1 MNDDAELLLRYSR
14 EGEQAAFAELVQ
26 RHLPLVYQ
34 TALRQLGGN
43 THLAQEAA
51 QNVFIA
57 MGHKAAELAQRPT
70 LTGWLY
76 ISACFAAKKL
86 IRSAQRRQHW
96 EQESIDMQTVHEPE
110 WSQIR
115 PELDALLLRLGEA
128 DREALLL
135 RYCEGLRFGDIARKL
150 RLTEDGA
157 RLRVDRAIEKLRQL
171 LARRGITSTS
181 AALATVLTAH
191 AAATAPVGLATT
203 ISAGALASLAS
214 GTTTSATIVG
224 SLKLILMSKL
234 TLTAVTAAVLVTA
247 ASIYFVRRAQSSP
260 VETTLAPSSV
270 TITPSPAPKPALQQ
284 RIEALRATKA
294 KAFKGETETIIGES
308 GTPDPKA
315 AARRDQVL
323 ADLDHGF
330 FRIESL
336 VHVGADTPRAAVTS
350 FRWALEHASFN
361 DIAQMIQLSPE
372 DKKSAEAILATLP
385 PSARNE
391 YPDAEHLLAL
401 YAARD
406 ASVVYPT
413 QGVVQITS
421 EQVDAKDGETAKA
434 HVTLQYDQGIR
445 DQLDQKNH
453 EDFDLQQTSTGWK
466 IIVPPS
472 ATKQVMK
479 WITEPEAAAQKPTP

>member
-1 MNDDAELLLRYSR
+1 MNDDAELLRRYSR
-14 EGEQAAFAELVQ
+14 DGAESAFAELVH

-34 TALRQLGGN
+34 AALRQLGGN

-51 QNVFIA
+51 QDVFIA
-57 MGHKAAELAQRPT
+57 MGGKAADLAKRPSI
-70 LTGWLY
+70 TGWLY
-76 ISACFAAKKL
+76 ISASFAAKKL

-96 EQESIDMQTVHEPE
+96 EQEAIAMQTAHEPE

-135 RYCEGLRFGDIARKL
+135 RYCEGMRFGDIGRKL

-157 RLRVDRAIEKLRQL
+157 RLRVDRAVEKLRQL

-203 ISAGALASLAS
+203 ISAGALASLAA
-214 GTTTSATIVG
+214 GTTTSTAAIG
-224 SLKLILMSKL
+224 GLKLILMSKL
-234 TLTAVTAAVLVTA
+234 TLTAVTAVALVTA
-247 ASIYFVRRAQSSP
+247 ASIYFVRRAESSP
-260 VETTLAPSSV
+260 AEMPIAPSSE
-270 TITPSPAPKPALQQ
+270 TITPNLAPKPVLQQ
-284 RIEALRATKA
+284 RIDALRATKT
-294 KAFKGETETIIGES
+294 KAFKGEAETIIGES

-336 VHVGADTPRAAVTS
+336 VHVGADTPRAAVAS
-350 FRWALEHASFN
+350 FRWALEHASIN
-361 DIAQMIQLSPE
+361 DIAPMIQLSPE
-372 DKKSAEAILATLP
+372 DKQKMEAILANLP
-385 PSARNE
+385 LSTRNE
-391 YPDAEHLLAL
+391 YPDAEHLIAL
-401 YAARD
+401 YGARD

-413 QGVVQITS
+413 QGVVQIVS
-421 EQVDAKDGETAKA
+421 DQAESKDGETAKA

-445 DQLDQKNH
+445 NQLDQKNH
-453 EDFDLQQTSTGWK
+453 EDFDLQQSSTGWK

-472 ATKQVMK
+472 AAKQVIK
-479 WITEPEAAAQKPTP
+479 WMTEPQEAAQR